1 MKDEAKAMCGRAKAY
16 ISFVAAAGLGLL
28 ALGVFRGE
36 FPDPGRFLVFL
47 VFALLASTLKVR
59 LPRITGTISVN
70 FLFILVAIA
79 LFSFSETVLLGCASA
94 LLQSVWKPGQKP
106 KPVQVLFNVACL
118 AISIGVAYGGSHSIV
133 AATGRNSLAILLTL
147 GACLFFIA
155 NTGLVAGVLSLVEVK
170 PLSQVWPQ
178 CYAWSF
184 PYYLVGAA
192 IAGLVCA
199 STRSA
204 GWAAA
209 LLVLPLM
216 YLTYVCYRL
225 CVHRMTR
232 GEN

>member
-1 MKDEAKAMCGRAKAY
+1 MRNRANAY
-16 ISFVAAAGLGLL
+16 IASVAVAGFTLLAVGLFQRQFSGLPRFLLYLLL
-28 ALGVFRGE
+28 ALV
-36 FPDPGRFLVFL
+36 
-47 VFALLASTLKVR
+47 ASTLKVR

-70 FLFILVAIA
+70 FLFILVGVA
-79 LFSFSETVLLGCASA
+79 LFSFSETVLLGCAAA

-118 AISIGVAYGGSHSIV
+118 AISIGVAYGGSHFIV
-133 AATGRNSLAILLTL
+133 AAAGRDSLAILLTL
-147 GACLFFIA
+147 AACLFFVA
-155 NTGLVAGVLSLVEVK
+155 NTGLVAGVLSLVEHK